1 MRIGEIT
8 KDNYKDY
15 ARLLGVKTSKALDK
29 MLGNDEQSVQRDF
42 SHEACEARL
51 VALGYIEEGE
61 LGREGDVS
69 HQRIV
74 PVPDSIRQA
83 VIDKVREIFVKNG
96 NGMATAKQ
104 GDEQAALAKSYWKT
118 LPKNERGPAAWT
130 LDKIEQA
137 EAQRIGDYLK
147 SQIPGWNWGQSFD
160 TDILTSS
167 NYGLGNDFMDIKV

>member
-1 MRIGEIT
+1 MRIGEVNQE
-8 KDNYKDY
+8 NYKDY
-15 ARLLGVKTSKALDK
+15 ARFFGVKTSKALDK
-29 MLGNDEQSVQRDF
+29 MLGNDEQTVQRDF
-42 SHEACEARL
+42 SHEAREARL

-61 LGREGDVS
+61 LGRDGDVS

-74 PVPDSIRQA
+74 PVPDSVRQA
-83 VIDKVREIFVKNG
+83 VIDKVREIFIKNG

-130 LDKIEQA
+130 LDKIGQA

-147 SQIPGWNWGQSFD
+147 SQISGWNWGQSFD
-160 TDILTSS
+160 VGILTGS
-167 NYGLGNDFMDIKV
+167 NYGLSDGYLDVRV